1 MPLFLNAQEV
11 ELLAALNQQQARYV
25 VVGGHAVQFHGHLRA
40 AKDLDLWI
48 EPSSDNAHRVARA
61 LSSIRVSLTSDQ
73 IKRISEPKLQMAL
86 RSHHTEFL
94 TSVDGLVFSE
104 AMAHSEVALEQG
116 VACHVLSRNDLI
128 ANKQI
133 LARESDLE
141 DIVNLE
147 RLGK

>member
-1 MPLFLNAQEV
+1 MSLFLNAQEV

-48 EPSSDNAHRVARA
+48 EPTPDNANRVARA

-73 IKRISEPKLQMAL
+73 IKRISEPKLQMSL

-94 TSVDGLVFSE
+94 TSVDGLEFSE
-104 AMAHSEVALEQG
+104 AIS
-116 VACHVLSRNDLI
+116 SRPCSSQSGAVSN
-128 ANKQI
+128 
-133 LARESDLE
+133 
-141 DIVNLE
+141 
-147 RLGK
+147 